1 MTKGKLTK
9 KIVAFAATVMMLFA
23 IAMPAMA
30 APNTGKITVHKLAGN
45 SEGVIPNND
54 GAQLML
60 PPAGYTPLAG
70 ATFTLYRVDQTQIN
84 ALINTTSDTNKF
96 VSHVVN
102 PGVSPT
108 VTFTMSGGPNTTI
121 PSTMV
126 AAQTTD
132 AAGQAVFGP
141 NLTDGWYIL
150 QETVV
155 PAGYEAGEPSLIRL
169 PMTSGGA
176 PNYDVHVYPKNVS
189 TAGLAV
195 KEITGA
201 PQVVTTGTVVPFEL
215 KARFRNLETLPANKV
230 NSAADLRATP
240 LPSMN
245 PADYGNATITESF
258 STYFELSG
266 TIVAR
271 WLTATGDLDL
281 TPSGLL
287 TLGTH
292 YTIAVT
298 PATLTSGAS
307 YAVSLTPA
315 GIDDAIAQGKS
326 GFGLQVNGQY
336 IGTPSAGQG
345 TPDKLENKMVV
356 NMQKAGGA
364 PVIVIVDDKTF
375 IPSISIQVDKVKQ
388 SDGTPLAGATFEL
401 ATVPVPTLPSHYVT
415 GAGGVRLTATT
426 GASGQIYFSHLPG
439 YIDGAGVT
447 YYLKEVA
454 TAPGY
459 QLPLGTIAVTF
470 KSRMGYL
477 ADAGTPTAWFNGMNW
492 TSEAQIVETKTV
504 KNATITEPPETE
516 PGFSLPLTGGSGTV
530 LFTAVGIVV
539 MLGAAIVYLHGKK
552 KKNI

>member
-1 MTKGKLTK
+1 
-9 KIVAFAATVMMLFA
+9 
-23 IAMPAMA
+23 
-30 APNTGKITVHKLAGN
+30 
-45 SEGVIPNND
+45 
-54 GAQLML
+54 
-60 PPAGYTPLAG
+60 
-70 ATFTLYRVDQTQIN
+70 
-84 ALINTTSDTNKF
+84 
-96 VSHVVN
+96 
-102 PGVSPT
+102 
-108 VTFTMSGGPNTTI
+108 
-121 PSTMV
+121 
-126 AAQTTD
+126 
-132 AAGQAVFGP
+132 
-141 NLTDGWYIL
+141 
-150 QETVV
+150 
-155 PAGYEAGEPSLIRL
+155 
-169 PMTSGGA
+169 
-176 PNYDVHVYPKNVS
+176 
-189 TAGLAV
+189 
-195 KEITGA
+195 
-201 PQVVTTGTVVPFEL
+201 
-215 KARFRNLETLPANKV
+215 
-230 NSAADLRATP
+230 
-240 LPSMN
+240 MN

-258 STYFELSG
+258 STYFQLSG

-287 TLGTH
+287 ALGTH

-315 GIDDAIAQGKS
+315 GIDAAILQGRS

-345 TPDKLENKMVV
+345 TPDKLENNMKV

-364 PVIVIVDDKTF
+364 PVIIDVEDKTF
-375 IPSISIQVDKVKQ
+375 IPSISIQVDKV
-388 SDGTPLAGATFEL
+388 DENGAPFANATFEL

-415 GAGGVRLTATT
+415 GAGGVKLTATT
-426 GASGQIYFSHLPG
+426 GASGQIYFSNLPG

-447 YYLKEVA
+447 YYLKEVS
-454 TAPGY
+454 TVPGY

>member
-9 KIVAFAATVMMLFA
+9 KIVALAATVMMLFA

-45 SEGVIPNND
+45 SAGTIPNND
-54 GAQLML
+54 GVQLGSL
-60 PPAGYTPLAG
+60 PAGYAPLAG
-70 ATFTLYRVDQTQIN
+70 ATFTLYRVNQAQLD
-84 ALINTTSDTNKF
+84 ALMASTSDTNTF
-96 VSHVVN
+96 VSHTVN

-108 VTFTMSGGPNTTI
+108 VTFTLSGTGPATVNA
-121 PSTMV
+121 TMLS
-126 AAQTTD
+126 AQTTN
-132 AAGQAVFGP
+132 AAGEAVFGP
-141 NLTDGWYIL
+141 NLADGWYIL

-155 PAGYEAGEPSLIRL
+155 PAGYDASEPSLIRL
-169 PMTSGGA
+169 PMTSAGT

-189 TAGLAV
+189 TEGLAI

-201 PQVVTTGTVVPFEL
+201 PQVVTTGTIVPFEL

-230 NSAADLRATP
+230 SSAADLRATTS
-240 LPSMN
+240 PSMN

-258 STYFELSG
+258 NTYFELSG
-266 TIVAR
+266 TIAVR

-292 YTIAVT
+292 YTITTT
-298 PATLTSGAS
+298 PATAISGAI

-315 GIDDAIAQGKS
+315 GIDAAIAQGKS
-326 GFGLQVNGQY
+326 GFGLQVNARY

-364 PVIVIVDDKTF
+364 PVIVIVDDETH

-388 SDGTPLAGATFEL
+388 EDGTPLAGVTFEL

-426 GASGQIYFSHLPG
+426 DTNGNVYFAHLPNYSDAAGITYYLVEVSTVPG
-439 YIDGAGVT
+439 YI
-447 YYLKEVA
+447 
-454 TAPGY
+454 
-459 QLPLGTIAVTF
+459 LPLGTTAVTF
-470 KSRMGYL
+470 KSKMAYL
-477 ADAGTPTAWFNGMNW
+477 ADPAAPAAWFNGADW
-492 TSEAQIVETKTV
+492 TSEAQIVEV
-504 KNATITEPPETE
+504 SEIKNAKDTETPETE
-516 PGFSLPLTGGSGTV
+516 PGFSLPLTGGAGTV
-530 LFTAVGIVV
+530 LFTAIGIVV
-539 MLGAAIVYLHGKK
+539 MLGATIVYLNGK